1 MKNFTDLYLQLLIFV
16 LELRWSEQ
24 NNLNN
29 IYQKDE
35 RINHCLTAIY
45 YKLVIKDELKTV
57 LSFKSFYNKFQ
68 IAKNDTFQYSLNQ
81 SYRHNQQ
88 HFKPNFATF
97 RFQSALQLGPDLK
110 HHLHA
115 PFSPLLGSFLG
126 CVRRDVEETSLELE
140 NRFGSF
146 KGME

>member
-1 MKNFTDLYLQLLIFV
+1 M
-16 LELRWSEQ
+16 
-24 NNLNN
+24 
-29 IYQKDE
+29 DE

-45 YKLVIKDELKTV
+45 SKLVKKEKLKTE

-68 IAKNDTFQYSLNQ
+68 IAESDMFQYSLNQ
-81 SYRHNQQ
+81 SGRHYQQ
-88 HFKPNFATF
+88 HFKPTSRLFVSNLFCNLILT
-97 RFQSALQLGPDLK
+97 LQ
-110 HHLHA
+110 HRLHA
-115 PFSPLLGSFLG
+115 HFSPLLGSFLG